1 MSSPLQRSGPRF
13 PRLGR
18 FCFRATRRIAT
29 WLLTPANFHA
39 NDSNFTVSRVA
50 AIRAKLARGETVYL
64 AGLGLPGTPDPGAAL
79 VEVTQAHGARLITS
93 ENEKSLLDVRP
104 YPRQSLDVMR
114 AALRAIDRNISDIDA
129 WLTTWDYPDLAGT
142 LMRSF
147 VENFPDGF
155 TLLRANNAVSL
166 DARRFMQMI
175 RTPIILREQ
184 FGLAQNV
191 SLLMMPHHDNQAW
204 FGFASSGFGDDEP
217 VAIAVLD
224 VAGDLGSVST
234 YIVQRGVMTKLF
246 CNDSLVETP
255 HDLDALTNIVDGLL
269 RATDAHRLVL
279 TGAVG
284 RNATLQEKLRD
295 HFNADWF
302 TREQNRDAALHLF
315 APEHAGTTIGAALL
329 FARIGG
335 AQPGS

>member
-1 MSSPLQRSGPRF
+1 MTTPLQRSGPRF

-29 WLLTPANFHA
+29 WLMTPANFHA

-64 AGLGLPGTPDPGAAL
+64 AGLGLPGTPDPGVAL
-79 VEVTQAHGARLITS
+79 VEVTQAGARLIVS
-93 ENEKSLLDVRP
+93 ENEQSLPGNRP
-104 YPRQSLDVMR
+104 YPRQSLDAMR
-114 AALRAIDRNISDIDA
+114 AALRAIGQDISDIDA

-142 LMRSF
+142 LLRSV
-147 VENFPDGF
+147 VENVPDGLE
-155 TLLRANNAVSL
+155 LLRANNAVSF

-175 RTPIILREQ
+175 RTPMILREQ

-234 YIVQRGVMTKLF
+234 YIVQRGVMTKQF

-255 HDLDALTNIVDGLL
+255 HDLDALTNIVDDVL
-269 RATDAHRLVL
+269 RASGAHRLVL

-284 RNATLQEKLRD
+284 RNAILQEKLRN
-295 HFNADWF
+295 HFNANWF
-302 TREQNRDAALHLF
+302 VREQNRDATLHLF
-315 APEHAGTTIGAALL
+315 VPEHAGVTIGAALL
-329 FARIGG
+329 FARIVS
-335 AQPGS
+335 AQLGS